1 MEKTITIKDCNNG
14 QGKEISVNARDDNKS
29 CKAFKWYPII
39 VGIIYLA
46 VSVSVCCCLAFVKAL
61 YVENYVNLII
71 LMFVWI
77 VLTMVFVWLMHHCFN
92 IRQLEIEQSFLR
104 QSKYDDCCIRLTEE
118 RCLQKIES
126 DSSYLQN
133 QQPDHGVAEEGV
145 DSTTNAVN
153 ASQITVT
160 ASTVVDVNKQ

>member
-1 MEKTITIKDCNNG
+1 MEKIIIIKDSNNG
-14 QGKEISVNARDDNKS
+14 QGKGISVNTGDDNKS
-29 CKAFKWYPII
+29 CKAFKWCPII

-46 VSVSVCCCLAFVKAL
+46 VSVSVCCCLAFVKAW

-104 QSKYDDCCIRLTEE
+104 LSKYDDFCIRFTEE
-118 RCLQKIES
+118 YCQQKIES
-126 DSSYLQN
+126 ISPSLQN
-133 QQPDHGVAEEGV
+133 QQPGHGVAENGI